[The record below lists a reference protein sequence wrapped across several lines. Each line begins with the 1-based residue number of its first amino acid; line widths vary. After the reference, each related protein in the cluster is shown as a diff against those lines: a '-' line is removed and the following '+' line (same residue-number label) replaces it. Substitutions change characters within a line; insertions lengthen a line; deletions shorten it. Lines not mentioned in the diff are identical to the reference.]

1 MWLAALPACARS
13 FKKITWGEKMNLLSA
28 TPDTF
33 SYMVLGYAVILGT
46 MALYILS
53 LVLRNRRLDRELIL
67 VEALETEEKKK

>member
-1 MWLAALPACARS
+1 
-13 FKKITWGEKMNLLSA
+13 
-28 TPDTF
+28 
-33 SYMVLGYAVILGT
+33 MVLGYAVILGT

>member
-1 MWLAALPACARS
+1 MLFQS
-13 FKKITWGEKMNLLSA
+13 T

-53 LVLRNRRLDRELIL
+53 LVLRNRRIDREMHL
-67 VEALETEEKKK
+67 VDALESEDQDQRDR